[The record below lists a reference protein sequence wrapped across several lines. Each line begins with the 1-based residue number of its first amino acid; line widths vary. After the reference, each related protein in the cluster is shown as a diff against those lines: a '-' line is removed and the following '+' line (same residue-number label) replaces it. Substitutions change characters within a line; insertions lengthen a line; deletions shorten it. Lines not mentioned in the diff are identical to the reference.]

1 MKESIEEV
9 QRKASKLA
17 EEQVLWELSLKDV
30 YVSTPDGGEEFSS
43 KAKKRFRYYYDM
55 LEGCMLA
62 EGTTSPIYT
71 TEGMMLA
78 SSSAA
83 NTEGK
88 YLFKTFMGSTRETPT
103 RGEPSSKE
111 EFLDRQGAY
120 IEGMAKSVARWGTR
134 FE

>member
-9 QRKASKLA
+9 ERKASKLA

-30 YVSTPDGGEEFSS
+30 YVSMPDGSEEFSS

-55 LEGCMLA
+55 LKGCMLA
-62 EGTTSPIYT
+62 EGTTAPIYT

-78 SSSAA
+78 SASAA
-83 NTEGK
+83 DTDGK
-88 YLFKTFMGSTRETPT
+88 YLFKTFMGSTTETPT
-103 RGEPSSKE
+103 RGESSTKE

-120 IEGMAKSVARWGTR
+120 IEGMARSVAKWGTR